1 MEIKLKSAN
10 VHLYPLVS
18 SKSSDKGDKQYVP
31 FRQMMAF
38 KRGKINA
45 TTHEIIIKAR
55 IEVDISRLTSELKCL
70 IGFTRTIFL
79 AIVF

>member
-1 MEIKLKSAN
+1 MDIKLKSAN

-18 SKSSDKGDKQYVP
+18 SKSAVKGDKLYIP

-45 TTHEIIIKAR
+45 TTHEIMI
-55 IEVDISRLTSELKCL
+55 
-70 IGFTRTIFL
+70 
-79 AIVF
+79 